1 MLSREEL
8 LAGQLVVEGRL
19 VDASNATLFGKVL
32 LDEQSRYS
40 VVYKPIA
47 GERALW
53 DFADG
58 NLASR
63 EVAAF
68 LISQIGNFN
77 CVPLTVMRDGPFG
90 IGAVQQWIE
99 LDPDLDLIAIGQQ
112 SSPAI
117 RNLALFD
124 VVINNTDRKF
134 GHILPISDSEILG
147 CDHGLTFHQDFKLRT
162 VIWHY
167 AGEELDKSEIEKLK
181 ALKIQIGDES
191 RAALEELITADEI
204 KALLERIDT
213 LISEGFPYP
222 SEQWPAVPWPPV

>member
-1 MLSREEL
+1 MLSREGLLSGEL
-8 LAGQLVVEGRL
+8 IVEGRL

-32 LDEQSRYS
+32 TSDQSSFS

-63 EVAAF
+63 EVAAY
-68 LISQIGNFN
+68 LISEAGQFK

-90 IGAVQQWIE
+90 IGAVQQWIDF
-99 LDPDLDLIAIGQQ
+99 DPDLDLIAIGQQ
-112 SSPAI
+112 STPAI

-134 GHILPISDSEILG
+134 GHILPISESEILG
-147 CDHGLTFHQDFKLRT
+147 CDHGLTFHEEFKLRT
-162 VIWHY
+162 VLWQY
-167 AGEELDKSEIEKLK
+167 AGQELDKDEIGKLES
-181 ALKIQIGDES
+181 LKHRISGDLGAS
-191 RAALEELITADEI
+191 LGELITKDEI
-204 KALLERIDT
+204 ESLLERIEM

>member
-8 LAGQLVVEGRL
+8 LSGELIVEGRL

-32 LDEQSRYS
+32 TSDQSSFS

-63 EVAAF
+63 EVASH
-68 LISQIGNFN
+68 LISEVGQFN

-90 IGAVQQWIE
+90 IGAVQQWID
-99 LDPDLDLIAIGQQ
+99 LDPNLDLIAIGQQ
-112 SSPAI
+112 STPAI

-134 GHILPISDSEILG
+134 GHILPISQSEILG
-147 CDHGLTFHQDFKLRT
+147 CDHGLTFHEEFKLRT
-162 VIWHY
+162 VLWQY
-167 AGEELDKSEIEKLK
+167 AGQELDKDEIGKLES
-181 ALKIQIGDES
+181 LKHRISGDLGAS
-191 RAALEELITADEI
+191 LGELITKDEI
-204 KALLERIDT
+204 ESLLERIDL

>member
-1 MLSREEL
+1 MLIREEL
-8 LAGQLVVEGRL
+8 LSGELIVEGRL
-19 VDASNATLFGKVL
+19 VDASNATLFGRVL
-32 LDEQSRYS
+32 TSDQSSFS

-63 EVAAF
+63 EVASH
-68 LISQIGNFN
+68 LISEAGQFN

-90 IGAVQQWIE
+90 SGAVQQWIDV
-99 LDPDLDLIAIGQQ
+99 DPDLDLIAIGQQ
-112 SSPAI
+112 STLAI

-147 CDHGLTFHQDFKLRT
+147 CDHGLTFHEEFKLRT
-162 VIWHY
+162 VLWQY
-167 AGEELDKSEIEKLK
+167 AGQELAKNEVSKLES
-181 ALKIQIGDES
+181 LKLRIKGDIGS
-191 RAALEELITADEI
+191 SLGELITKDEI
-204 KALLERIDT
+204 DSLLERIDM

>member
-8 LAGQLVVEGRL
+8 LAGELVVEGRL

-32 LDEQSRYS
+32 LDDQSRYS

-90 IGAVQQWIE
+90 FGAVQQWIE

-147 CDHGLTFHQDFKLRT
+147 CDHGLTFHQEFKLRT